1 MKKLNLLILVSLLC
15 AGFAQAQDADDPEL
29 QALIKAYKMI
39 KAQQNSTPTTKEEDP
54 QARYERALIEA
65 AKEGNTSQVRGLL
78 EAGTNPNVE
87 DKDGHTPL
95 YYAVEK
101 DLAMVDMLLYAGA
114 DMNYGQE
121 KYAETPLFRSMVV
134 LPNDDSIRLRLLKEK
149 FDPNAVMCEKSCW
162 TLLSQAVG
170 GKNPKMVE
178 TLIKRGAD
186 VNKYVGLTTPLARTP
201 GKSTGTDT
209 TLMELLLKA
218 GADPW
223 RGFFGSG
230 IYQTPLSVAKS
241 YGYKNKVK
249 LLEDAMAATK
259 EQHKKDEKLI
269 KAVKAGKVEQVRKLL
284 NEGANPN
291 AYGDKEAHS
300 GTPWGG
306 QTALVY
312 AKNLEIAQMLLDAGA
327 DVNAMDQNGWTPLMW
342 AYTPKELE
350 KVKWLI
356 KHGANVNHIL
366 ASGHT
371 PLTLA
376 IHSDYYWERVEALL
390 NAGADVNLRDQKG
403 YGPLVYAKLNENKK
417 VEEELLKRHA
427 TLTKKESEE
436 LIDAIA
442 EKSRK
447 AQQAQAQA
455 AANNDGESL
464 GKTFL
469 KGLVDTGMSTLQ
481 YGVENGK
488 F

>member
-121 KYAETPLFRSMVV
+121 KYAETPLFRSMRV

-230 IYQTPLSVAKS
+230 IYQTPLSV
-241 YGYKNKVK
+241 VII
-249 LLEDAMAATK
+249 
-259 EQHKKDEKLI
+259 LI
-269 KAVKAGKVEQVRKLL
+269 
-284 NEGANPN
+284 PF
-291 AYGDKEAHS
+291 S
-300 GTPWGG
+300 
-306 QTALVY
+306 
-312 AKNLEIAQMLLDAGA
+312 
-327 DVNAMDQNGWTPLMW
+327 
-342 AYTPKELE
+342 
-350 KVKWLI
+350 
-356 KHGANVNHIL
+356 
-366 ASGHT
+366 
-371 PLTLA
+371 
-376 IHSDYYWERVEALL
+376 
-390 NAGADVNLRDQKG
+390 
-403 YGPLVYAKLNENKK
+403 
-417 VEEELLKRHA
+417 
-427 TLTKKESEE
+427 
-436 LIDAIA
+436 
-442 EKSRK
+442 
-447 AQQAQAQA
+447 
-455 AANNDGESL
+455 
-464 GKTFL
+464 
-469 KGLVDTGMSTLQ
+469 
-481 YGVENGK
+481 
-488 F
+488 